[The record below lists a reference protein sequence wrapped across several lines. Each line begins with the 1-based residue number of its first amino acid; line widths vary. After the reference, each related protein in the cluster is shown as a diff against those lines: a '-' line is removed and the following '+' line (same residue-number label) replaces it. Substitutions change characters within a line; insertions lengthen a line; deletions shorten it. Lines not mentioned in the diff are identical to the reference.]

1 MRILL
6 EFLDQLYYL
15 KTVILFKVKRKRDLA
30 ATREFSEHD
39 KFCGILEKK
48 QLAATRILWETIRTY
63 YSSWKF
69 FIPKVPT
76 TPETFTVLCHAHTGK
91 GLKKRSIL

>member
-6 EFLDQLYYL
+6 EFLNQLYYL
-15 KTVILFKVKRKRDLA
+15 KTVILFKVKRKRDL